1 MAALSS
7 PLRVCR
13 GILKELRAIQGPS
26 YKKSL
31 AYNYVMDQFRKNK
44 VSIPVCA
51 QSLMLSQLLTTAH
64 LQLLPP
70 KKERKKES
78 FVSLCSLERSARSSL
93 EERSIWILL

>member
-44 VSIPVCA
+44 VSIPVNP
-51 QSLMLSQLLTTAH
+51 QSLMLAQLLTTAALGSH
-64 LQLLPP
+64 GSRWL
-70 KKERKKES
+70 
-78 FVSLCSLERSARSSL
+78 A
-93 EERSIWILL
+93 W

>member
-1 MAALSS
+1 MPGSTPLQSQHRSKMAALSS

-44 VSIPVCA
+44 VSIPVNA
-51 QSLMLSQLLTTAH
+51 QSLMLAQLLTTAALGSH
-64 LQLLPP
+64 GSRWL
-70 KKERKKES
+70 
-78 FVSLCSLERSARSSL
+78 A
-93 EERSIWILL
+93 